1 MKMEEMRMQIET
13 RKLTIM
19 NIQRKEVYV
28 CG

>member
-1 MKMEEMRMQIET
+1 MKMEEMCMQIET

>member
-13 RKLTIM
+13 RILTIM

-28 CG
+28 CD

>member
-1 MKMEEMRMQIET
+1 MRMEEMRMQIET
-13 RKLTIM
+13 RKLTIT

>member
-13 RKLTIM
+13 RKLTVM

>member
-1 MKMEEMRMQIET
+1 MRMEEMRMQIET

>member
-13 RKLTIM
+13 RILTIM

>member
-1 MKMEEMRMQIET
+1 MRMEEIRMQIET

>member
-1 MKMEEMRMQIET
+1 MKMEEMCMQIET
-13 RKLTIM
+13 RILTIM

>member
-13 RKLTIM
+13 RILTIT

>member
-1 MKMEEMRMQIET
+1 MRMEEIRMQIET
-13 RKLTIM
+13 RKMTIM